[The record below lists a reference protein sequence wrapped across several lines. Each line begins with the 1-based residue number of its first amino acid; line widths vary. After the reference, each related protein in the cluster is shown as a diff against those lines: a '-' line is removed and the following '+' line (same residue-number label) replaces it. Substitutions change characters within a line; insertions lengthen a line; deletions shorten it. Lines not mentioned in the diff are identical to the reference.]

1 MLLYGSYL
9 SVAFMSTQRLL
20 VYVACGEPK
29 LLILYVIW
37 HLMLT
42 YSIRQCNSEIF
53 FRFRNREIKKGN
65 VEQENKRERERE
77 RRKENRTIQTWEV
90 KQRKWITRKQSLG
103 KWTLFREKTRPV
115 FEKMFTR
122 SNFCARGY
130 TQSRSKGDLT
140 FAAHHCTERSLS
152 QYKVRLLSFK

>member
-37 HLMLT
+37 YLMLT
-42 YSIRQCNSEIF
+42 YSIRQCHSEIF

-65 VEQENKRERERE
+65 VEQENKRERK

-90 KQRKWITRKQSLG
+90 KQRKWITRKQGLG

-122 SNFCARGY
+122 SNFCAHGY
-130 TQSRSKGDLT
+130 IQSRCKGDLT
-140 FAAHHCTERSLS
+140 FVAHHCTERHVVPIQSS
-152 QYKVRLLSFK
+152 IIKF

>member
-37 HLMLT
+37 YLMLT

-65 VEQENKRERERE
+65 VEQENKRERK

-90 KQRKWITRKQSLG
+90 KQRKWITRKQGLG

-122 SNFCARGY
+122 SNFCAHGY
-130 TQSRSKGDLT
+130 IQSRCKGDLT
-140 FAAHHCTERSLS
+140 FAAHHCTERHVVPIQSS
-152 QYKVRLLSFK
+152 IIKF

>member
-37 HLMLT
+37 YLMLT
-42 YSIRQCNSEIF
+42 YSIRQWNSEIF

-65 VEQENKRERERE
+65 VEQENKREKK

-90 KQRKWITRKQSLG
+90 KQRKWITRKQGLG

-122 SNFCARGY
+122 SNFCVHGY
-130 TQSRSKGDLT
+130 TQSRCKGDLT
-140 FAAHHCTERSLS
+140 FVAHHCTERHVVPIQSS
-152 QYKVRLLSFK
+152 IIKF